1 MSKVIKHRLL
11 YADDLIK
18 ILSPVILCAGFH
30 ILEDEIINTAN
41 YQTIS
46 LNLPL
51 AKALEGK
58 TENEITTTIT
68 AIALNLLP
76 KNTPIYLIDYEMLFD
91 PRYSIDPIKLFIEIA
106 RYNKLIVKWCG
117 TIQNND
123 TLVYSVPGYQ
133 DYSRFKISDYDITV
147 VM

>member
-1 MSKVIKHRLL
+1 MTKIIKHKLL
-11 YADDLIK
+11 STNDLNK
-18 ILSPVILCAGFH
+18 IPSPVVICAGFH
-30 ILEDEIINTAN
+30 ILEEEITNAD

-68 AIALNLLP
+68 AIILDILP
-76 KNTPIYLIDYEMLFD
+76 NKTPIYLTDNEMLFNPQYNLD
-91 PRYSIDPIKLFIEIA
+91 IIKLFIEIS

-117 TIQNND
+117 TVQNYD
-123 TLVYSVPGYQ
+123 TLVYSEPGYQ
-133 DYSRFKISDYDITV
+133 DYSRFKINDYDITV
-147 VM
+147 IL

>member
-68 AIALNLLP
+68 AIILDILP
-76 KNTPIYLIDYEMLFD
+76 NKTPIYLTDNEMLFNPQYNLD
-91 PRYSIDPIKLFIEIA
+91 IIKLFIEIS

-117 TIQNND
+117 TVQNYD
-123 TLVYSVPGYQ
+123 TLVYSEPGYQ
-133 DYSRFKISDYDITV
+133 DYSRFKINDYDITV
-147 VM
+147 IL